1 MRALPLLAS
10 LLLAGTSG
18 CIVHSERIYASG
30 VGSIAAFN
38 THGDAPSR
46 PTGYVDAPGAFDAAA
61 ASASLESIEYLD
73 CGPGSIAELTVTF
86 APDGHVD
93 AVTIDTGALADDVAA
108 CVVERFSHAEAPAF
122 VGAPRALRCR
132 IRLAQ

>member
-1 MRALPLLAS
+1 M
-10 LLLAGTSG
+10 
-18 CIVHSERIYASG
+18 HSERIYASG

-38 THGDAPSR
+38 THPTAPSR
-46 PTGYVDAPGAFDAAA
+46 TTDYVAAPDAFDSVA

-86 APDGHVD
+86 APNGHVEG
-93 AVTIDTGALADDVAA
+93 VTIDSGALAEDVAA
-108 CVVERFSHAEAPAF
+108 CVVERFSHAEAPPF